1 VTWFYNLKISSKLLI
16 CFFLMALV
24 AGGIGY
30 IGITQISSVAA
41 ANALL
46 YGQLGAPLAQ
56 LADLNRA
63 FLNIRCNVRDLMLA
77 ASPEESQ
84 RYRDNLKQLEKDISG
99 YQSEYEKSLVSQEEK
114 DAFRAFSDSMRNY
127 FADLGQYIQLLDAG
141 KKDEAL
147 AFMRGDFLAVAKAS
161 DAALLKMRGIKTTQ
175 AKATSDSDAS
185 HSRRSVIMM
194 TVFMCIGMVLAVGL
208 GYWIARVIGRPVRR
222 ITRACNRLSIGDLD
236 QTIRF
241 TSTTDEIG
249 MLAAAFN
256 KIVDA
261 QKELDSAAERI
272 ASGDLT
278 LTIQERSEKD
288 VLGKSMQR
296 VVNSLRGLVDET
308 VALTKNAADGKL
320 KERGHAGRF
329 HGGYKAIVEGINN
342 TLDAVILPIN
352 EAVAT
357 LEKVAER
364 DMTARVTGDYKGDF
378 ARIKEVLNK
387 AVQNIDDALVRVAAG
402 SDQVASASEQ
412 ISSGSQSLSQS
423 SSEQASSLEEIASS
437 LQEMSSMTRQNTGNA
452 KEAQKLS
459 DAAHSSTVKG
469 VESMNR
475 LSAAMDQI
483 HKASESTAKIV
494 KTIDEIAF
502 QTNLLALNAAVEAAR
517 AGDAGKG
524 FAVVAEEVRNLAMRS
539 AESAKNTSSLIEES
553 VRKAE
558 GGVSINQEVLA
569 NLREINEQTSRVT
582 TVMAEIVSAS
592 DQQNQGIEQVNRSI
606 EQMNQVTQATAAS
619 AEESASAAE
628 ELAGQAAEMK
638 SMVQAFRLS
647 AAAKPA
653 IGMPMAKAAP
663 RMMHAQDLI
672 PFSEADENFLVDF

>member
-1 VTWFYNLKISSKLLI
+1 VIWFYNLKIAAKLLI

-30 IGITQISSVAA
+30 VGIREISRVAEA
-41 ANALL
+41 DERLI
-46 YGQLGAPLAQ
+46 GQLAIPLTQ
-56 LADLNRA
+56 LADLNRS

-77 ASPEESQ
+77 RSPEEAQ
-84 RYRDNLKQLEKDISG
+84 KYQDALKQLEKDISG
-99 YQSEYEKSLVSQEEK
+99 YQSEYEASLIAKEEK
-114 DAFRAFSDSMRNY
+114 DAFRTFSDSVKNY
-127 FADLGQYIQLLDAG
+127 FTDLAHFAQLLDSG
-141 KKDEAL
+141 NKEEAL
-147 AFMRGDFLAVAKAS
+147 DYLRGDFLSVANAS
-161 DAALLKMRGIKTTQ
+161 DAALLKMRELKMTL
-175 AKATSDSDAS
+175 AKATSESDAALARKS
-185 HSRRSVIMM
+185 IITMS
-194 TVFMCIGMVLAVGL
+194 VFMVVGMVLAIGL
-208 GYWIARVIGRPVRR
+208 GYWIAKVIGMPVRR
-222 ITRACNRLSIGDLD
+222 ITKACNGLAIGDLN
-236 QTIRF
+236 QRIRF
-241 TSTTDEIG
+241 FSTKDEIG
-249 MLAAAFN
+249 ILAAAFN

-272 ASGDLT
+272 AGGDLT
-278 LTIQERSEKD
+278 LTIRERSEKD
-288 VLGKSMQR
+288 VLSKSMQR

-320 KERGHAGRF
+320 RERGHAEKF
-329 HGGYKAIVEGINN
+329 NGGYKAIVEGVNN

-352 EAVAT
+352 EALAI
-357 LEKVAER
+357 LERVSDR
-364 DMTARVTGDYKGDF
+364 DMTARVTGDYRGDF

-387 AVQNIDDALVRVAAG
+387 AVQNIDDALVRVAVG

-437 LQEMSSMTRQNTGNA
+437 LQEMSSMTKQNTGNA

-459 DAAHSSTVKG
+459 EAAHSSTVKG
-469 VESMNR
+469 VESMKR

-539 AESAKNTSSLIEES
+539 AEAAKNTSGLIEES

-558 GGVSINQEVLA
+558 GGVSINQEVLQ
-569 NLREINEQTSRVT
+569 NLQEMNVHTTRVT

-592 DQQNQGIEQVNRSI
+592 DQQNQGIEQVNRAV
-606 EQMNQVTQATAAS
+606 EQMNAVTQATAAS
-619 AEESASAAE
+619 AEESASSAE

-647 AAAKPA
+647 TAAKPA
-653 IGMPMAKAAP
+653 IRLPVANAAP
-663 RMMHAQDLI
+663 RQMYAQDLI
-672 PFSEADENFLVDF
+672 PFNEVDEKFLVDF